1 MRTRSLRQALGGI
14 IAAATLLGVGI
25 TGVGTASAADN
36 ANIALNKEATA
47 SSYEVES
54 TSPAKA
60 VDGKQDSHW
69 GTAQNKAD
77 NEWLNVKLGDTA
89 QTVRQ
94 INVDFER
101 KDSQQNI
108 LSYKVELKNGS
119 GDYEKVYEKA
129 NDGTRAKQHEVVTLD
144 ADKQATDVKVTIL
157 KADAGIGGL
166 SWLNVGISE
175 LEVYSAPKKD
185 VVSTNDVNHLKNA
198 TMTAS
203 GVEENT
209 QFTADKATDGDTS
222 TRWASN
228 YETPTNKIWIKGA
241 FTNPTVIKEIKITFH
256 TRDVAQMPSNV
267 KSFDLKYTKEDGT
280 EETLKDNYEV
290 ETSGS
295 GYATDI
301 TIRLDQAV
309 TATALT
315 LTDFATD
322 TTQSTSYNNISI
334 AEWKAYSNDQVA
346 SLDSVVT
353 QIENDQRTIDTKTD
367 TLTLPTVPAGYTV
380 AFNGADFE
388 QLISK
393 DLKVNHPLNDKTVKV
408 SYVVTKTA
416 DNTTKTTADIAYT
429 VKGTTTEQ
437 ADKNAKPNIIPEIAE
452 WHSES
457 NAKLDA
463 ATVTTVTY
471 DDDSLKAIVDEFVAD
486 YKDFTGRTLTAKKAA
501 ESQANAFNFSKPAN
515 ADAALKQLG
524 DESYTMEIKAD
535 RINAA
540 STAVTGDMY
549 AMQTILQMTKQDN
562 TGFVIGTMRDYPR
575 FAVRGFVLDMARKPI
590 SMEMVR
596 QIARTMRYYKMN
608 DFQTHLSDNYIF
620 LENYGKKENEDEG
633 FKAYDAFRLETSLKN
648 DKGESPTATDY
659 AISKKDFKEFIQSER
674 ALGMNIVPEIDVPAH
689 ATSFTKV
696 WPELGVKNMVSPLN
710 GNRSLIDH
718 INVADPEA
726 VKLIERIFDDYTKG
740 DDPTF
745 DSKTTVHIGAD
756 EFLANYTSYRQFINT
771 FVPYIKATNTVR
783 MWGGLT
789 WINDGKTEINK
800 DAIDNVEMNLWSRDW
815 ADGMQMYNMGYKLI
829 NTIDTYGYM
838 VPNGGGSRGSYGDY
852 LDVNGVFNSF
862 EPNRVSTKSGW
873 QYIPSGDDQALG
885 AAFAIWNDNI
895 DKKAS
900 GVTES
905 DEYARF
911 FDALPFYAEKNWAS
925 TGKEKGT
932 AAALTTLAKKQGDA
946 PRTNPYYQST
956 ADDND
961 LYEKYTFDGT
971 GEAAKADSS
980 ANKRDLTTG
989 GEGNTAAIKDGVLS
1003 LNGGTS
1009 YVTTPI
1015 DQLGNGNQVSFDITL
1030 NEPAKPGDIIFE
1042 TDAPYATQD
1051 IRIMD
1056 DGTLGFTRE
1065 LYDYS
1070 FDYAL
1075 PIGRKVNVTIVAQ
1088 QQKTSLYIDGKF
1100 VSNAK
1105 GKFVDKGLVKKT
1117 GITNSTL
1124 ALPIKRIGSKT
1135 NAIKATIDNVV
1146 VNTADEAS
1154 DPFEKI
1160 CWTGT
1165 TNSETPVQSNGTEG
1179 LLKYAFD
1186 NNKRTIWHSN
1196 WVGATDK
1203 LENGKT
1209 YFAELTFCNP
1219 LTINRFA
1226 FTPRQDSNSGRVTK
1240 ADLFIKGP
1248 NDTEWKQVATD
1259 QTFANDQTEK
1269 LFEFPEQEV
1278 KAVKFVA
1285 KASSD
1290 GWVAVSE
1297 FDVYDIKAQ
1306 VWAQADPADGGTVSA
1321 TLEGGEAGEAGAT
1334 ASVDVAAGVKV
1345 TLKAT
1350 PKSGYRFTGWYNTL
1364 SETAVSTDATYE
1376 LTPTGN
1382 TALIARFE
1390 KTTTPEPTPVTK
1402 VTVSGDK
1409 EVVVGNTTT
1418 TLAAKVDPD
1427 GATYKSLVWS
1437 SDKPAVASVDA
1448 KTGVVKGVAA
1458 GTATITATVTNEDGS
1473 TVTGTFEITV
1483 KANDGGEGGEGGE
1496 TKPDKVP
1503 ATSVKVTAENGK
1515 NEVAVDG
1522 TLQLK
1527 ATVAPENATYKSL
1540 VWSSDKPAVASVD
1553 EKTGVV
1559 KGVAA
1564 GTATITAT
1572 VTNEDGSTVTGTFT
1586 VTVTKKDGGEGG
1598 EGGETKPDKVP
1609 VTSVAVTT
1617 ADGKTTVTVGKK
1629 IALTATV
1636 TPTNATDKTVTWKS
1650 GDLSIATVNADGL
1663 VTGVKA
1669 GKVTITA
1676 TANDGSGKSGSIVVE
1691 VVPAKGGDTGTD
1703 IGTDVD
1709 KKPGKKPGVADTGAS
1724 VAAVALVGALLIGCG
1739 AAITLRRRSDS
1750 AR

>member
-47 SSYEVES
+47 SSSEVEA
-54 TSPAKA
+54 TSPSKA
-60 VDGKQDSHW
+60 VDGDLKTRW

-77 NEWLNVKLGDTA
+77 NEWLNVKLGETA

-94 INVDFER
+94 INVEFER
-101 KDSQQNI
+101 EDAKQNI
-108 LSYKVELKNGS
+108 LSYKIDLKNGT
-119 GDYEKVYEKA
+119 GDYETVYTKA

-144 ADKQATDVKVTIL
+144 ADKQATDVRLTIL
-157 KADAGIGGL
+157 KADGGAL
-166 SWLNVGISE
+166 NWLNVGVNE
-175 LEVYSAPKKD
+175 LEVYSTVQKD

-203 GVEENT
+203 SKEVD
-209 QFTADKATDGDTS
+209 ALSPDKATDGDTS
-222 TRWASN
+222 TRWASD
-228 YETPTNKIWIKGA
+228 YETPTNNIWLKGA

-256 TRDVAQMPSNV
+256 TRDAAQMPSNV

-322 TTQSTSYNNISI
+322 TTQSPRYNNISI

-471 DDDSLKAIVDEFVAD
+471 DDDSLKAVVDEFVAD
-486 YKDFTGRTLTAKKAA
+486 YKDFTGRTLTAKKVT

-524 DESYTMEIKAD
+524 DEGYTMEIKAD

-575 FAVRGFVLDMARKPI
+575 FAVRGFMLDMARKPI

-620 LENYGKKENEDEG
+620 LENYGKKENENEG

-718 INVADPEA
+718 IDVANPEA
-726 VKLIERIFDDYTKG
+726 VKLIKSIFDDYTKG

-756 EFLANYTSYRQFINT
+756 EFLANYTSYRQFMNT

-789 WINDGKTEINK
+789 WINDNKTEINK

-838 VPNGGGSRGSYGDY
+838 VPNGNGSRGSYGDY

-911 FDALPFYAEKNWAS
+911 FDALPVYAEKNWAS

-932 AAALTTLAKKQGDA
+932 AAALTALAKKQGDA

-956 ADDND
+956 ADSND

-989 GEGNTAAIKDGVLS
+989 GEGNTAAIKDGALS

-1105 GKFVDKGLVKKT
+1105 GKFVNKGLVKKT

-1154 DPFEKI
+1154 DPFEKS

-1165 TNSETPVQSNGTEG
+1165 TNSETPAQSNGTEG
-1179 LLKYAFD
+1179 LLTYAFD

-1209 YFAELTFCNP
+1209 YYAELTFCNP

-1321 TLEGGEAGEAGAT
+1321 TLEGDEAGEAGAT

-1364 SETAVSTDATYE
+1364 SDTAVSTDATYE

-1390 KTTTPEPTPVTK
+1390 KTSTPEPTPVTK
-1402 VTVSGDK
+1402 VTVSGAK

-1418 TLAAKVDPD
+1418 LTAK
-1427 GATYKSLVWS
+1427 
-1437 SDKPAVASVDA
+1437 
-1448 KTGVVKGVAA
+1448 
-1458 GTATITATVTNEDGS
+1458 
-1473 TVTGTFEITV
+1473 
-1483 KANDGGEGGEGGE
+1483 
-1496 TKPDKVP
+1496 
-1503 ATSVKVTAENGK
+1503 
-1515 NEVAVDG
+1515 
-1522 TLQLK
+1522 
-1527 ATVAPENATYKSL
+1527 VAPENATYKSL
-1540 VWSSDKPAVASVD
+1540 VWSSNKSDVASVD
-1553 EKTGVV
+1553 AKTGVV
-1559 KGVAA
+1559 TGVAA
-1564 GTATITAT
+1564 GPATITAT
-1572 VTNEDGSTVTGTFT
+1572 VTNEDGTTVTGTFT
-1586 VTVTKKDGGEGG
+1586 ITVKAKN
-1598 EGGETKPDKVP
+1598 GGETDKVP
-1609 VTSVAVTT
+1609 VTSVTVSAKN
-1617 ADGKTTVTVGKK
+1617 GKPEVAVGKN

-1650 GDLSIATVNADGL
+1650 DNLSIATVNADGL
-1663 VTGVKA
+1663 VTGVKVGKVTITA
-1669 GKVTITA
+1669 TANDGSGKSGSIVVEVVPAKDGGDGGEIKPDKVPVTSVAVTTADGKTKVTVGKNIALTATVTPTTATDKTVTWKSGDLSIATVNENGLVTGVKVGKVTITA

-1703 IGTDVD
+1703 TGTDID

-1724 VAAVALVGALLIGCG
+1724 VATVALVGALLLGCG